1 MKKTGKF
8 VRIVVGILAALFLIG
23 SFPVKHYY
31 GQQIC
36 DIMRVIGFVLMFLY
50 TGMIVFASKEKK

>member
-1 MKKTGKF
+1 MKKIGKF
-8 VRIVVGILAALFLIG
+8 VRIAVGILAALFLIG

-31 GQQIC
+31 GQQGC

-50 TGMIVFASKEKK
+50 TGMIVFASRDKK